1 MKYRATIE
9 KIVTTHEVVE
19 FDAADMVYAAQAM
32 ERYVNAART
41 MTTRRFRREKLQV
54 LQPFDADPKED
65 TRVDVVKIEER
76 P

>member
-19 FDAADMVYAAQAM
+19 IEAADMTAAAHAM
-32 ERYVNAART
+32 ERYAHGART
-41 MTTRRFRREKLQV
+41 RTMRREKLQI
-54 LQPFDADPKED
+54 LQPFDADPKAG

-76 P
+76 S